1 MDEGIRESSKL
12 YFFFFSS
19 TRFFSL
25 ARKILYE
32 EIIMEGG
39 DYF

>member
-12 YFFFFSS
+12 YFFFST